1 MEELKELIYFLYFM
15 KTTAMK
21 EKKKNERIHGITSP
35 PKRKHRLKKTT
46 SSIVPIE

>member
-21 EKKKNERIHGITSP
+21 EKKNERIHGITSP